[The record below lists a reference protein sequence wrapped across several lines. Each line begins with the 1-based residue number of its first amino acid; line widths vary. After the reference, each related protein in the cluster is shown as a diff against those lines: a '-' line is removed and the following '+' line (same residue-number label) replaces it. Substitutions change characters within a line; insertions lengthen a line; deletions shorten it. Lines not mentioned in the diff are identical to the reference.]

1 MKRKF
6 AAILLTVITVVSSL
20 LSLSSC
26 SDDKEPSGEDVYYS
40 VTINFAGH
48 RSDYVT
54 TVKGGEGYN
63 LPTVVISGV
72 KILGY
77 YRDRAYT
84 RPFESGTVINSDTVI
99 YAKTELLE
107 GPVDRSEL
115 MKILDD
121 GLDRA
126 SASGIS
132 YTVATISGSAED
144 GTSVT
149 GQDFAISNYSI
160 DFGGGQVFVILSRG
174 YFDLYV
180 FGDNEILDESYTKKK
195 NPDAGTMAYS
205 YTASIKYKTADG
217 ETYRL
222 YYIFNDYNAV
232 TAGTLKRVASDG
244 TETTVYRISSV
255 SYK

>member
-6 AAILLTVITVVSSL
+6 TAILLTLITIVSSL

-26 SDDKEPSGEDVYYS
+26 SGDKEPSGEDVYYT

-54 TVKGGEGYN
+54 TVKGGDGYT

-84 RPFESGTVINSDTVI
+84 RQFESGTVINFDTVI

-107 GPVDRSEL
+107 GPIDRSEL

-126 SASGIS
+126 SVSGVS

-244 TETTVYRISSV
+244 TETTVYRISSA

>member
-6 AAILLTVITVVSSL
+6 TAVLMTLIMAVSPLLL
-20 LSLSSC
+20 FSC
-26 SDDKEPSGEDVYYS
+26 SDGKEPGGGDVYYS

-48 RSDYVT
+48 RSDYT
-54 TVKGGEGYN
+54 ATARGGEGYT

-84 RPFESGTVINSDTVI
+84 RPFENGTIINSDTVI
-99 YAKTELLE
+99 YAKTELVD
-107 GPVDRSEL
+107 GPVDRTGL

-121 GLDRA
+121 GLERA
-126 SASGIS
+126 SSSGIS
-132 YTVATISGSAED
+132 YTVATISGSTED
-144 GTSVT
+144 GSSVT
-149 GQDFAISNYSI
+149 GQGFAINDYSI
-160 DFGGGQVFVILSRG
+160 AFGGGRVFVILSRG

-180 FGDNEILDESYTKKK
+180 FGDNEILEESYSKKK
-195 NPDAGTMAYS
+195 NPDAGTQAYS

-217 ETYRL
+217 EVYRL
-222 YYIFNDYNAV
+222 YYVFDDYNAV
-232 TAGTLKRVASDG
+232 TAAALKRVADDG
-244 TETTVYRISSV
+244 TEATVYRISSA